1 MLFAVSNETRAK
13 LQGSFSA
20 GMTSNFIY
28 LYYQDIVLPHWL
40 STQNQ
45 TLGYVK
51 TDTAVQK
58 RNGLSHLKRFFSPIQ
73 ILSLSP
79 AGLRFHLT
87 SIIINSCC
95 FLYANCPLQNP
106 FHSIYWVLGSSLHNR
121 HTNKYLELFGS
132 EGDWYIVKL
141 VFAWPPHRNRE
152 HKQFRK
158 NK

>member
-1 MLFAVSNETRAK
+1 MKTEQSCKGHFLQAWHLTSYICITKTLSYLIDWAHKTKHSDMLKQIQQYKNAMVCRTWN
-13 LQGSFSA
+13 
-20 GMTSNFIY
+20 
-28 LYYQDIVLPHWL
+28 D
-40 STQNQ
+40 
-45 TLGYVK
+45 
-51 TDTAVQK
+51 
-58 RNGLSHLKRFFSPIQ
+58 FFSPIQ